1 MDLIPTI
8 QLQDGHCVTLRRGRV
23 AEQAI
28 WHVDPVAKA
37 QEFAA
42 AGVGWIQ
49 VTDLDAVTGTGD
61 NGAIIEDII
70 QHGGV
75 AVQVSG
81 GIATMERVA
90 HWADMGAGRIV
101 IGSAAVTNPDFLKEA
116 AKYYPDQIVM
126 AVDIYQGRVAI
137 DAWRVTTAFEP
148 RSFIEEFAGV
158 PLAAIKITDVH
169 SDIGDVEGALGLV
182 CGLAEGA
189 RTPVIAG
196 GLIHSNDDVARL
208 KYVGS
213 IAAALVGRAL
223 YEKTVDLGE
232 AVAIAA
238 HDATETVAEFV

>member
-8 QLQDGHCVTLRRGRV
+8 QLQNGHCVTLVRGRV
-23 AEQAI
+23 EEPAI
-28 WHVDPVAKA
+28 WHVDPVTKA

-70 QHGGV
+70 QQCGV
-75 AVQVSG
+75 AVQVAG

-137 DAWRVTTAFEP
+137 DAWRITTAFEP
-148 RSFIEEFAGV
+148 QAYIAEFVGV

-169 SDIGDVEGALGLV
+169 SDIGDVEAALGLV
-182 CGLAEGA
+182 CGLAEKV

-213 IAAALVGRAL
+213 IASALIGRAL
-223 YEKTVDLGE
+223 YEKTVDLSE
-232 AVAIAA
+232 AVATAA
-238 HDATETVAEFV
+238 HDASEAVAEFV